1 MIEKQM
7 NKIDLDSFKRRAT
20 LRQIEVISHVGQTLS
35 ISKTAEYMQMSAA
48 AVSQLCS
55 RFEDHF
61 DFLIFAKRRKGVSLT
76 EQGVEVLAMIA
87 PLAGEISSLSDN
99 WRDA

>member
-1 MIEKQM
+1 MT
-7 NKIDLDSFKRRAT
+7 KIDLESFKRRAT
-20 LRQIEVISHVGQTLS
+20 LRQIEVISHVGETLS

-76 EQGVEVLAMIA
+76 DQGAEVLAVIA
-87 PLAGEISSLSDN
+87 PLAAEISNLSND
-99 WRDA
+99 WRSA